1 MKKLILIAAASLVAV
16 GAYAQGQFYFAN
28 RDANATPPVD
38 ARFFAQ
44 GDAAGVSSVGA
55 GYTINLFGGPQTT
68 TPATLP
74 SIGTATFRSSPAA
87 GIGYINPITVTVPGV
102 ASGGNA
108 TVRVDVMSPSG
119 ALLFSQPYNLALG
132 GDTITPPTLPMGN
145 TPITLVIPEPTTL
158 ALAGLGLGALLMIRR
173 RK

>member
-28 RDANATPPVD
+28 KDINATPPVD

-44 GDAAGVSSVGA
+44 GDAQNASSVGA
-55 GYTINLFGGPQTT
+55 GYTINVFGGAAGAASLTQ
-68 TPATLP
+68 
-74 SIGTATFRSSPAA
+74 IGTAAFRSSPAA
-87 GIGYINPITVTVPGV
+87 GIGYIVPQTLSVPGV
-102 ASGGNA
+102 APGASA
-108 TVRVDVMSPSG
+108 SIRVDIMNPSG
-119 ALLFSQPYNLALG
+119 ALVFSQPYTLSLG

-145 TPITLVIPEPTTL
+145 QPITLVPEPATL